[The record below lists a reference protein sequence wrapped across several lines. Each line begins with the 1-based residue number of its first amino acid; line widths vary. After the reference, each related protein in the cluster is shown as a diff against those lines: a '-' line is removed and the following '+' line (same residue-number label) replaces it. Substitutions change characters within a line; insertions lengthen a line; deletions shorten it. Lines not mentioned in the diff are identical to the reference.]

1 MVTPEI
7 AAEAAVWIARLHGPD
22 RSSQMER
29 ECLAW
34 QARSEAHRAAFERC
48 TDTWQD
54 VAGVT
59 LRDYATAAKSGAE
72 AQHKPKPTRLTS
84 QAVGVTLAG
93 AAMAVLLVVIQPW
106 RAGDTYATNVGELRT
121 VILEDGTRM
130 SLNTSTRVR
139 VALASAQRTVSVEEG
154 EALFEVAKDA
164 RRPFVVRVA
173 DREVVALGTV
183 FSVRLT
189 PTRVI
194 GRDALDVTLIEGQVS
209 VRAASGDSD
218 KVPEARSVLLKP
230 GDRLRLSEPSG
241 RAAKGAQRV
250 TMQMDR
256 PLVDQLTAWR
266 RSEAVF
272 DDVLLPDA
280 VAEMNRYSRHPIVLL
295 GDESSKGLR
304 ISGLFRTGDNVA
316 FARAVAALHG
326 LVLHDRQDRVELGP
340 GRGG

>member
-34 QARSEAHRAAFERC
+34 QARSEAHRVAFERC

-54 VAGVT
+54 VAAVAQW
-59 LRDYATAAKSGAE
+59 DYAIAAKIGAE
-72 AQHKPKPTRLTS
+72 AQHKPGPSRRTRR
-84 QAVGVTLAG
+84 AVGVALAG
-93 AAMAVLLVVIQPW
+93 AVAVLFVAMQPW
-106 RAGDTYATNVGELRT
+106 RASDTYATNVGELRT
-121 VILEDGTRM
+121 LILEDGTRM
-130 SLNTSTRVR
+130 SLNTSTRVQ
-139 VALASAQRTVSVEEG
+139 VALASAQRTVRVEEG

-173 DREVVALGTV
+173 DREVVAVGTV

-189 PTRVI
+189 PTSAI
-194 GRDALDVTLIEGQVS
+194 GSEALDVTLIEGQVS
-209 VRAASGDSD
+209 VRAASGAID
-218 KVPEARSVLLKP
+218 KATEPRPVLLRP
-230 GDRLRLSEPSG
+230 GDRMRLSEPGSLD
-241 RAAKGAQRV
+241 AKGWQRV

-256 PLVDQLTAWR
+256 PHVDQLMAWR

-272 DDVLLPDA
+272 DDVPLSDA
-280 VAEMNRYSRHPIVLL
+280 VAEMNRYSRQRIVLV
-295 GDESSKGLR
+295 GDEASKGLR
-304 ISGLFRTGDNVA
+304 VSGLFRTGDNVG

-326 LVLHDRQDRVELGP
+326 LVVHDRQDRVELAP
-340 GRGG
+340 GSGG